1 MVVRVRSFSG
11 TAANLALRA
20 PRCHRG
26 AAAGPAAQ
34 KRVRKRVAAEEL
46 RRRNAV
52 RTAAKQLLAQ
62 QTEQLQTILRRLQD
76 PGLREEDRAKLQE
89 LLATVKAKMKIK
101 YKGVRQRVKASDG
114 IEKYKVRS
122 DVC

>member
-1 MVVRVRSFSG
+1 M
-11 TAANLALRA
+11 
-20 PRCHRG
+20 
-26 AAAGPAAQ
+26 
-34 KRVRKRVAAEEL
+34 RKRVAAEEL

-114 IEKYKVRS
+114 TEKYKVRS
-122 DVC
+122 DLC